1 MQRSDEEIYEEQERR
16 RAQARRERRRK
27 RRKQQIIF
35 RAVTFTVFF
44 LVLLLIAVLVR
55 KVADKS
61 ETETPVTS
69 EPVKYVREAPDFST
83 ELLPVNE
90 YSRPG
95 TELTQV
101 NGIVVHYT
109 ANPGTTAEQNRSYFA
124 SLAETGETH
133 ASSHFIIGI
142 SGEIIQCIPCT
153 EISYASNERNSDTI
167 SVECCIP
174 DDTGKFTDE
183 TYQSLIRLVTW
194 LMGRYDLTTDDV
206 IRHYDVTGKDCP
218 KYFVENSN
226 AWSDFKTDLLTYIDT
241 YGIEKTQEI
250 N

>member
-16 RAQARRERRRK
+16 RIQARRERRRK

-44 LVLLLIAVLVR
+44 LALLLIVMLVH
-55 KVADKS
+55 KVAEKS
-61 ETETPVTS
+61 AAEEAVVS
-69 EPVKYVREAPDFST
+69 EPVKYVEESPDFAV
-83 ELLPVNE
+83 ELLTVNE

-95 TELTQV
+95 TELAQV

-109 ANPGTTAEQNRSYFA
+109 ANPGTTAEQNRSYFE

-142 SGEIIQCIPCT
+142 SGEIIQ
-153 EISYASNERNSDTI
+153 SL
-167 SVECCIP
+167 VE
-174 DDTGKFTDE
+174 
-183 TYQSLIRLVTW
+183 LVAW

-218 KYFVENSN
+218 KYFVENSK

>member
-16 RAQARRERRRK
+16 RIKARRERRRK

-35 RAVTFTVFF
+35 RAVTFIVFF
-44 LVLLLIAVLVR
+44 LALLLIVMLVHKVSEKSAAEEAVV
-55 KVADKS
+55 
-61 ETETPVTS
+61 S
-69 EPVKYVREAPDFST
+69 EPVKYVEKSPDFAV
-83 ELLPVNE
+83 ELLTVNE

-95 TELTQV
+95 TELAQV

-109 ANPGTTAEQNRSYFA
+109 ANPGTTAEQNRSYFE

-142 SGEIIQCIPCT
+142 S
-153 EISYASNERNSDTI
+153 DTI

-174 DDTGKFTDE
+174 DESGKFTDE
-183 TYQSLIRLVTW
+183 TYQSLVELVAW
-194 LMGRYDLTTDDV
+194 LMGRYDLTTDNV

>member
-16 RAQARRERRRK
+16 RIKARRERRRK

-44 LVLLLIAVLVR
+44 LVLLLIVMLVR

-61 ETETPVTS
+61 AAEETMVS
-69 EPVKYVREAPDFST
+69 EPVKYVEESPDFAV
-83 ELLPVNE
+83 ELLSVNE

-95 TELTQV
+95 TELSQV

-109 ANPGTTAEQNRSYFA
+109 ANPGTTAEQNRSYFE

-142 SGEIIQCIPCT
+142 SGEIIQCIPVMRSLMHPMT
-153 EISYASNERNSDTI
+153 ETA
-167 SVECCIP
+167 IP
-174 DDTGKFTDE
+174 F
-183 TYQSLIRLVTW
+183 R
-194 LMGRYDLTTDDV
+194 
-206 IRHYDVTGKDCP
+206 
-218 KYFVENSN
+218 
-226 AWSDFKTDLLTYIDT
+226 
-241 YGIEKTQEI
+241 
-250 N
+250 

>member
-16 RAQARRERRRK
+16 RIQARRERRRK

-35 RAVTFTVFF
+35 RAVTFIVFF
-44 LVLLLIAVLVR
+44 LALLLIVMLVHKVSEKSAAEEAVV
-55 KVADKS
+55 
-61 ETETPVTS
+61 S
-69 EPVKYVREAPDFST
+69 EPVKYVEKSPDFAV
-83 ELLPVNE
+83 ELLTVNE

-95 TELTQV
+95 TELAQV

-109 ANPGTTAEQNRSYFA
+109 ANPGTTAEQNRSYFE

-142 SGEIIQCIPCT
+142 SGEIIQCIPCY
-153 EISYASNERNSDTI
+153 EIYYASNDS
-167 SVECCIP
+167 
-174 DDTGKFTDE
+174 GKFTDE
-183 TYQSLIRLVTW
+183 TYQSLVELVAW
-194 LMGRYDLTTDDV
+194 LMGRYELTADDV

>member
-16 RAQARRERRRK
+16 RIKARRERRRK

-35 RAVTFTVFF
+35 RAVTFIVFF
-44 LVLLLIAVLVR
+44 LALLLIVMLVHKVSEKSAAEEAVV
-55 KVADKS
+55 
-61 ETETPVTS
+61 S
-69 EPVKYVREAPDFST
+69 EPVKYVEKSPDFAV
-83 ELLPVNE
+83 ELLTVNE

-95 TELTQV
+95 TELAQV

-109 ANPGTTAEQNRSYFA
+109 ANPGTT
-124 SLAETGETH
+124 

-142 SGEIIQCIPCT
+142 SGEIIQCIPCN
-153 EISYASNERNSDTI
+153 EISYASNDRNSDTI

-174 DDTGKFTDE
+174 DESGKFTDE
-183 TYQSLIRLVTW
+183 TYQSLVELVAW
-194 LMGRYDLTTDDV
+194 LMGRYDLTTDNV

>member
-16 RAQARRERRRK
+16 RIHARRERRRK

-44 LVLLLIAVLVR
+44 LVLLLIVMLVR

-61 ETETPVTS
+61 AAEEAVVS
-69 EPVKYVREAPDFST
+69 EPVKYVEESPDFAV
-83 ELLPVNE
+83 ELLTVNE

-95 TELTQV
+95 TELAQV

-109 ANPGTTAEQNRSYFA
+109 ANPGTTAEQNRSYFE

-142 SGEIIQCIPCT
+142 SGEIIQCIPCN
-153 EISYASNERNSDTI
+153 EISYASNDRNSDTI

-174 DDTGKFTDE
+174 DESGKFTDA
-183 TYQSLIRLVTW
+183 TYDSLVQ
-194 LMGRYDLTTDDV
+194 LTAFLCSKFNLTENDV
-206 IRHYDVTGKDCP
+206 IRHYDITGKDCP
-218 KYFVENSN
+218 KYFVENEA
-226 AWSDFKTDLLTYIDT
+226 AWETFRSDVGTVLAEYA
-241 YGIEKTQEI
+241 
-250 N
+250 